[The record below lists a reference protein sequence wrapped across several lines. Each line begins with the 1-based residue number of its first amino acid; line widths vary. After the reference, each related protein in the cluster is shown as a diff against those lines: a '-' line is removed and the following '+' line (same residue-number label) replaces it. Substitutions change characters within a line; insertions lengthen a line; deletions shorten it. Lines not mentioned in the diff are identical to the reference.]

1 MGKAYF
7 DNNFVCINDN
17 GDCVAMSDVVR
28 TIEIPGRR
36 VCEVDRDY
44 FEQHYTRVDE
54 NGKEVA
60 MSEPPYLVVRNSDSK
75 VFKLAKYV
83 PYGWQARDC
92 VYLEEL

>member
-36 VCEVDRDY
+36 VLEIDKAY
-44 FEQHYTRVDE
+44 FDNNFTCVNK
-54 NGKEVA
+54 NGEDVG
-60 MSEPPYLVVRNSDSK
+60 MSEALYLVVRNSDSK

-83 PYGWQARDC
+83 PYGWQVRDYI
-92 VYLEEL
+92 YLEEL

>member
-36 VCEVDRDY
+36 VLEIVRDY
-44 FEQHYTRVDE
+44 FESNYKRLDG
-54 NGKEVA
+54 NGNEVPLGEA
-60 MSEPPYLVVRNSDSK
+60 PYIVVRNSDSK

-83 PYGWQARDC
+83 PYGWQARDY
-92 VYLEEL
+92 VYLEEI